1 MKDSPDKNNLE
12 VPQEVVGDFEVGT
25 NGEDLVDQILDADDA
40 EFAKPLFDNFVGEGA
55 SSSYCRRCGETA
67 MKKLGTKGGMELFG
81 TKCT

>member
-1 MKDSPDKNNLE
+1 MMKDSPDKNNLE

-55 SSSYCRRCGETA
+55 SSSYSRRCGETA
-67 MKKLGTKGGMELFG
+67 MKK
-81 TKCT
+81 